1 MIGNLVYLYLLSPL
15 QVLLNELE
23 ELDEIAAFDL
33 AHASGDGVIFWED
46 AIAEIEQARLSK
58 SSI

>member
-1 MIGNLVYLYLLSPL
+1 MIGNLIYLYLLSPL

-33 AHASGDGVIFWED
+33 AHTSGDDVISLED
-46 AIAEIEQARLSK
+46 AIAEIEKQRCN
-58 SSI
+58 